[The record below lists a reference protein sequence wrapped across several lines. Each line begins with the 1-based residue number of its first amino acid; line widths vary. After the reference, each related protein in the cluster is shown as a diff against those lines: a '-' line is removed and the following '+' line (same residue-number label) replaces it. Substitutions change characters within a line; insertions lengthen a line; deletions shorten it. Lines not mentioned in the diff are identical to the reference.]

1 MTWREELREQR
12 RARILEA
19 AATVFARKGY
29 QRATMKEV
37 AAEAG
42 IAPGTIYLYFKNKR
56 DLLLGIA
63 DQLIA
68 RPMDRQLAHVANLS
82 AEDYVA
88 AIIRERIGFARQNQ
102 PLLQALVTEIWTD
115 QELRVRFFSQ
125 VIGPLLSTGARYLQE
140 RVAEGELRPCRVEVV
155 VPAVAGSIVI
165 LAAMR
170 ALVPGTVLP
179 EVSDDELVDE
189 LTRLYLYGL
198 TASP

>member
-1 MTWREELREQR
+1 MAWREDLREQR

-19 AATVFARKGY
+19 AAAVFARKGY

-42 IAPGTIYLYFKNKR
+42 IAPGTIYLYFRNKR

-63 DQLIA
+63 DQLIT
-68 RPMDRQLAHVANLS
+68 RPVDRQLAHVASLS

-88 AIIRERIGFARQNQ
+88 AILRERIGFARQNQ

-140 RVAEGELRPCRVEVV
+140 RVAEGELRPCRIEVV

-170 ALVPGTVLP
+170 ALVPGAVLP
-179 EVSDDELVDE
+179 EISDDELVDE
-189 LTRLYLYGL
+189 LTRLYLHGL
-198 TASP
+198 TASR